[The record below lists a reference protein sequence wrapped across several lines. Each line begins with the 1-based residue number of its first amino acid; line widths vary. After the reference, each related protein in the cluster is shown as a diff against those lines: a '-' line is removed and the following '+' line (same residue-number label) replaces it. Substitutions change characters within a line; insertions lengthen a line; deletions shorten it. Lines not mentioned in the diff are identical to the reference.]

1 MAEEREDFRNYV
13 SSQNDILRSDGF
25 SLEIVQ
31 WEYFLDHVSYSGKQ
45 AEYNAAI
52 RECDMVVCL
61 FHRKAGKFTVEEFDT
76 ALGHYREHGR
86 PLIYTYFKGKREDL
100 TEAAEADAEVAN
112 LLRFRERLESI
123 GHYYTQFDN
132 KDGLCLHFRT
142 QLDLLQK
149 RGLFLPA
156 NLDGTVFRNSRS
168 DSDPDI
174 HQGRIFWV
182 KNLRNDLL
190 KHGVVVGDT
199 AEKVSQHYGWLV
211 QTFLVKLCTKVGSGR
226 DARRLSFMA
235 EAFQNSLR
243 YLCCIQAS
251 QVLSGAASRSP
262 MPVLSQFL
270 NMRGD
275 EFLTFDY
282 DKLLFETTEALP
294 DGGFVPEIKKLTRM
308 LTDPED
314 DLSGAFNFMKYQRQM
329 LLDNKIPP
337 NEDIGILLDQY
348 LTALIYWLRKI
359 SFLSLYR
366 LVSVKDINLLYR
378 SGQERTESKYKHTF
392 GELHGVFT
400 EGRNWK
406 EQEVTNNFT
415 FSQSVLLVRG
425 GDIKMSLER
434 GDNGMLSLSPL
445 LTDKSVVF
453 EENKHTPELYYYI
466 GRDERS
472 SCRFAHYSNEL
483 STREHDAVKSNHFIE
498 VKHNNEDKPLLDEL
512 YEYITNVFQPYKR
525 VAR

>member
-1 MAEEREDFRNYV
+1 MAAERDAFRNFV
-13 SSQNDILRSDGF
+13 STENDTLHGTGIY
-25 SLEIVQ
+25 LEIVQ
-31 WEYFLDHVSYSGKQ
+31 WEYFTDHVSYSGKQ

-61 FHRKAGKFTVEEFDT
+61 FHRKAGRYTVEEFDT

-100 TEAAEADAEVAN
+100 TEAAESDAEVAN
-112 LLRFRERLESI
+112 LLRFRDKLEGI

-132 KDGLCLHFRT
+132 KE
-142 QLDLLQK
+142 
-149 RGLFLPA
+149 GLFLHFYRQLYGFLKGGLFLKL
-156 NLDGTVFRNSRS
+156 NEDIIRNARG
-168 DSDPDI
+168 DSNPDI
-174 HQGRIFWV
+174 QQGRTIWEEY
-182 KNLRNDLL
+182 LRNDLL
-190 KHGVVVGDT
+190 EHGVVVGKT
-199 AEKVSQHYGWLV
+199 AEKVFQHYGWLV
-211 QTFLVKLCTKVGSGR
+211 QTFLQKLCTEPGSGR

-243 YLCCIQAS
+243 YLCFIQAS
-251 QVLSGAASRSP
+251 QVLSGTAPGSE

-294 DGGFVPEIKKLTRM
+294 DGGFVPEIKNMVELMK
-308 LTDPED
+308 DSED

-366 LVSVKDINLLYR
+366 LVSVKDINLLYKL
-378 SGQERTESKYKHTF
+378 GMDKTESKYRHTF
-392 GELHGVFT
+392 GELHGAFT
-400 EGRNWK
+400 EGQYWQDQYVK
-406 EQEVTNNFT
+406 NNYT
-415 FSQSVLLVRG
+415 FSQSVLLLRG
-425 GDIKMSLER
+425 TGIETGLER
-434 GDNGMLSLSPL
+434 GDHGMLSLSPL
-445 LTDKSVVF
+445 LIDRSVVF
-453 EENKHTPELYYYI
+453 EDNKDKHTPELYYFV
-466 GRDERS
+466 GCDENKAY
-472 SCRFAHYSNEL
+472 RFAYYRNEL
-483 STREHDAVKSNHFIE
+483 ITREYDAATSNHTIE
-498 VKHNNEDKPLLDEL
+498 VKS
-512 YEYITNVFQPYKR
+512 TNKDGQLHKHIAGIFQPYKR